1 MAKKRRKPG
10 VAMGTDAGFSQVQK
24 DCLRVRIFFGM
35 NPKIYFVPQMVTFV
49 YEDEETASKADAILE
64 SRLESRADFS
74 SDQLARKYSVE
85 NILEFLKNHLMRD
98 GMLAVQWTGI
108 VRLRSDGL
116 QCLLPSETWSSM
128 HFEDL
133 LDSEIE
139 WNQGKAD
146 NSSSENVTLLHRR
159 FGLSP
164 AMVWLARTRVSRS
177 VTDFDFFGDGQPD

>member
-10 VAMGTDAGFSQVQK
+10 VALGTDAGFSHVQQ
-24 DCLRVRIFFGM
+24 DCLRIVFFGM
-35 NPKIYFVPQMVTFV
+35 NPAAYFGVPQEVSFL
-49 YEDEETASKADAILE
+49 YEDEETARKADAILQA
-64 SRLESRADFS
+64 RLESRADFF
-74 SDQLARKYSVE
+74 SDQLAQKYSVE
-85 NILEFLKNHLMRD
+85 NLLEFLKNHLMHD
-98 GMLAVQWTGI
+98 GLMAVQWTGI
-108 VRLRSDGL
+108 VRLRSDAL
-116 QCLLPSETWSSM
+116 QCLLPSETWSAM

-139 WNQGKAD
+139 WNQDKAD
-146 NSSSENVTLLHRR
+146 DSSSENVTLLHRR

>member
-1 MAKKRRKPG
+1 MAKNRRKPG

-24 DCLRVRIFFGM
+24 DCLRVRFFGM

-116 QCLLPSETWSSM
+116 QCLLPSKTWSAM

-133 LDSEIE
+133 LDSEID
-139 WNQGKAD
+139 WNQGEAD
-146 NSSSENVTLLHRR
+146 DSSSENVTLLHRR

-164 AMVWLARTRVSRS
+164 AMVWLAGTRVSRS

>member
-10 VAMGTDAGFSQVQK
+10 VALGTDAGFSQVQQ
-24 DCLRVRIFFGM
+24 DCLRIKFFNM
-35 NPKIYFVPQMVTFV
+35 NPDVYFVPQMVTFV
-49 YEDEETASKADAILE
+49 YEDEETARKADAILE
-64 SRLESRADFS
+64 SRLQSRADFF

-116 QCLLPSETWSSM
+116 QCLLPSKTWSAM

-139 WNQGKAD
+139 WHQGKGD
-146 NSSSENVTLLHRR
+146 GSSSENVTLLHRR

-164 AMVWLARTRVSRS
+164 ALVWLARARISRS
-177 VTDFDFFGDGQPD
+177 VTDFDFFGDGEPD

>member
-10 VAMGTDAGFSQVQK
+10 VALGTNAGFSQVQK
-24 DCLRVRIFFGM
+24 DCLRIKFFDM
-35 NPKIYFVPQMVTFV
+35 NPDAYFVPQMVTFV

-64 SRLESRADFS
+64 ARLETRADFF

-116 QCLLPSETWSSM
+116 QCLLPSKTWSAM

-133 LDSEIE
+133 LDSEID
-139 WNQGKAD
+139 WNQGEAD
-146 NSSSENVTLLHRR
+146 DSSSENVTLTITRQYYHNVRQRR
-159 FGLSP
+159 RSGLRRNRGAAGFAS
-164 AMVWLARTRVSRS
+164 L
-177 VTDFDFFGDGQPD
+177 